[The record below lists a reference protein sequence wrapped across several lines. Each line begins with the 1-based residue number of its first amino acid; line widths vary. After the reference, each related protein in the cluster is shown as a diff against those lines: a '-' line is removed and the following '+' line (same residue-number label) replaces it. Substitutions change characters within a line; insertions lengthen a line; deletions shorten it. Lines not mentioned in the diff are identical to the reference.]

1 MIRVRMCRQELAAKE
16 QAIAALGTSLANA
29 TQRAADAQ
37 EHISDL
43 TRAARDME
51 VKFRALSTC
60 CVVALMIR
68 EFVHSTLELQ

>member
-16 QAIAALGTSLANA
+16 EAIVALGTSLANA

-51 VKFRALSTC
+51 VKFCVLSTC
-60 CVVALMIR
+60 CVVTWMIL
-68 EFVHSTLELQ
+68 EFFHSTLGLQ